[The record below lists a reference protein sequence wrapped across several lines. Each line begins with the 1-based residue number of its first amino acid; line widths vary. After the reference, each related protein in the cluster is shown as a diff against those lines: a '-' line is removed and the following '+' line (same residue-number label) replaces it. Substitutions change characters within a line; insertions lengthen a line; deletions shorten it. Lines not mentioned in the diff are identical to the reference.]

1 MIQQRQQTS
10 HKPRQA
16 AKAIQS
22 NKFSSFWNLLGP
34 WVSIFKKYGSL
45 CSLYIHSAMTATLFS
60 SREFARGKP
69 LLLFVGGRSS
79 SEVLANLQGQRL
91 LRFSC
96 QQSEASSRIAPQKR
110 AFRHLAEMSAS

>member
-1 MIQQRQQTS
+1 
-10 HKPRQA
+10 
-16 AKAIQS
+16 
-22 NKFSSFWNLLGP
+22 
-34 WVSIFKKYGSL
+34 
-45 CSLYIHSAMTATLFS
+45 MTATLFS

-110 AFRHLAEMSAS
+110 AFRHLAEMSASQTTDKCLDGLLLSKVDYCRVDGVTSSYDNRR